1 MTELVAVPATRP
13 ASLLVVGTGLI
24 GTSIALAARSGGL
37 RVALA
42 DTEPAAL
49 AAAVARGAGRAAAD
63 TDPPADLA
71 VLAVPPD
78 RVPGVLRDAQ
88 HRRLATVWTDVASV
102 KAPVLA
108 GAEAAGCD
116 LASFVP
122 GHPMAGSERAGPAAA
137 DGRLFAGRTWA
148 LCPVKGTDPGAVDA
162 VRGLVRLCGATPVTL
177 SPQAHDRAV
186 AAVSH
191 TPHLVAAVLAAVLAR
206 VPAEDLRLAGTGV
219 RDTTRIA
226 AGDPELW
233 TQILALNA
241 TEVGAVAEAVAA
253 DLCRAAAA
261 LRAGPPDLA
270 VLAELLAAGRAG
282 RAALTRTTPAGPQ
295 PAQARDLASR

>member
-1 MTELVAVPATRP
+1 MTELVAVPAVRP

-24 GTSIALAARSGGL
+24 GTSIALAARSDGL
-37 RVALA
+37 RVTLRDA
-42 DTEPAAL
+42 DPTAV

-78 RVPGVLRDAQ
+78 RVPDVLRAAQ
-88 HRRLATVWTDVASV
+88 ARRLATVWTDVASV
-102 KAPVLA
+102 KVPVTA
-108 GAEAAGCD
+108 GAAAAGCD

-122 GHPMAGSERAGPAAA
+122 GHPMAGSERSGPAAA
-137 DGRLFAGRTWA
+137 DSRLFAGRTWA
-148 LCPVKGTDPGAVDA
+148 LCPVPGTDPGAVDA
-162 VRGLVRLCGATPVTL
+162 VRGLVRLCGATAVTL

-191 TPHLVAAVLAAVLAR
+191 TPHLVAAALAAALAQ

-226 AGDPELW
+226 AGDPQLW

-241 TEVGAVAEAVAA
+241 PQVGAVAEAVAA
-253 DLCRAAAA
+253 DLHRAAAA
-261 LRAGPPDLA
+261 LRARPPDLGF
-270 VLAELLAAGRAG
+270 LAELLAAGVAG
-282 RAALTRTTPAGPQ
+282 RTALTRAMPAGAPS
-295 PAQARDLASR
+295 AQARDRASR